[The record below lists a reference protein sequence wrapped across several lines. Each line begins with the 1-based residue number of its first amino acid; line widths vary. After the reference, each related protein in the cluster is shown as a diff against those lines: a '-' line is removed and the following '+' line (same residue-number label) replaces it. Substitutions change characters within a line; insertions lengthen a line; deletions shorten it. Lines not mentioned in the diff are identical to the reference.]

1 VAYNHNSIEPKWQ
14 ARWRAAG
21 LHRATFDPNRPK
33 FYVLDMFPYPS
44 GSGLHVGH
52 CEPYAA
58 TDVVAR
64 WKRMQ
69 GWNVLHPFGWDAF
82 GLPAENYAIKT
93 GIHPRITTTQA
104 VANFRRQL
112 DSIGFAYDWE
122 REINTTDPRYV
133 RWTQWIFLFKVG
145 LAYEAV
151 VPIN

>member
-21 LHRATFDPNRPK
+21 LHRATFAPNRPK

-69 GWNVLHPFGWDAF
+69 GWNVLHPFGWDAIT
-82 GLPAENYAIKT
+82 GPAAGGRT
-93 GIHPRITTTQA
+93 LR
-104 VANFRRQL
+104 
-112 DSIGFAYDWE
+112 SDWD
-122 REINTTDPRYV
+122 R
-133 RWTQWIFLFKVG
+133 
-145 LAYEAV
+145 
-151 VPIN
+151 